1 MTDKHLEKVQKMA
14 ERFSHNG
21 SISQITLRKI
31 NALAENLEP
40 EEMSAARIKQ
50 LRQREHISQGVLATL
65 LNMSSESVQKW
76 EQGKTKPQGAAL
88 RLLTLIEK
96 KGINLVMP

>member
-1 MTDKHLEKVQKMA
+1 MTDERLQKMQNMA

-21 SISQITLRKI
+21 SVDQITLRQIK
-31 NALAENLEP
+31 ALSAELEP
-40 EEMSAARIKQ
+40 ENMTAERIKQ
-50 LRQREHISQGVLATL
+50 IRQKERISQGVLASL

-88 RLLTLIEK
+88 RLLTLIEQ
-96 KGINLVMP
+96 KGLEVVMP